1 MTETGVLL
9 AATIE
14 RILRGTSPVAGESQ
28 GPDEGGPGA
37 AQLLSTLNDYLTLP
51 IPYDLRSSAVRVAEL
66 SRSETRPGEPSI
78 GFLAALE
85 ALRVTLDS
93 HLEQEEPAKQLA
105 DDPEI
110 LQEFR

>member
-1 MTETGVLL
+1 MPGR
-9 AATIE
+9 ARA
-14 RILRGTSPVAGESQ
+14 
-28 GPDEGGPGA
+28 PDEGGPGA

-66 SRSETRPGEPSI
+66 SRSEPRQGEPSV
-78 GFLAALE
+78 GFLTALE

-93 HLEQEEPAKQLA
+93 HLEQEETAKQLA